1 MGSGDAT
8 ARRIAV
14 SRGSEAGGLY
24 RPQRAQI
31 GGDRVEI
38 GGRELLVPTIRQTV
52 GAPRPVWADAGG
64 GRAFLL
70 AVAPFAPGLLRVG
83 GDVGGG
89 EPPRGRGPTCRDR
102 CRPASAGRSPCRP
115 AGCRSAMP

>member
-24 RPQRAQI
+24 RPQRVQI

-38 GGRELLVPTIRQTV
+38 GGRDRLVPIIGPRV
-52 GAPRPVWADAGG
+52 RGPRPLPADAGG
-64 GRAFLL
+64 GRALHL
-70 AVAPFAPGLLRVG
+70 RLAPFSAAVPPGGGGVVG
-83 GDVGGG
+83 GHPRRAIGGG
-89 EPPRGRGPTCRDR
+89 GGGGVPR
-102 CRPASAGRSPCRP
+102 S
-115 AGCRSAMP
+115 